1 MEKEVISIKN
11 LQKVYSNGV
20 QAIRGIDLTVKEQFV
35 HALLG
40 PNGAGKTSTIKSI
53 LGLIKFKGEIKVL
66 GENIDK
72 VRDRIAFVPEEKSFY
87 DYLTPRS
94 SVNMCKR
101 LFENFDEKE
110 AYRLLEY
117 FEIPLNKKIKSFSNG
132 MKTSVYLT
140 LALAQDVDL
149 YIFDEPT
156 TGLDPIKRSNLL
168 ELLRQKVIDGKTIL
182 YSSHII
188 PEVEKIAD
196 YVSIMYKG
204 KILYSGFTDEIKEK
218 FKVIYIPVDTLSKL
232 EINLQNFFSVMQEN
246 EVVLL
251 LSNEEKQWEEMME
264 IEDAEVKD
272 VNLEEF
278 FNVLIRGYDNVY

>member
-1 MEKEVISIKN
+1 MISIKN

-53 LGLIKFKGEIKVL
+53 LGLIKFEGEIKVL

-101 LFENFDEKE
+101 LFKNFDEKE

>member
-53 LGLIKFKGEIKVL
+53 LGLIKFEGEIKVL

-101 LFENFDEKE
+101 LFKNFDEKE

>member
-1 MEKEVISIKN
+1 VISIKN

-53 LGLIKFKGEIKVL
+53 LGLIKFEGEIKVL

-101 LFENFDEKE
+101 LFKNFDEKE

-168 ELLRQKVIDGKTIL
+168 ELLRQKMIDGKTIL

>member
-53 LGLIKFKGEIKVL
+53 LGLIKFEGEIKVL

-168 ELLRQKVIDGKTIL
+168 ELLRQKMIDGKTIL

>member
-1 MEKEVISIKN
+1 MISIKN

-53 LGLIKFKGEIKVL
+53 LGLIKFEGEIKVL

>member
-53 LGLIKFKGEIKVL
+53 LGLIKFEGEIKVL

>member
-53 LGLIKFKGEIKVL
+53 LGLIKFEGEIKVL

-101 LFENFDEKE
+101 LFKNFDEKE

-168 ELLRQKVIDGKTIL
+168 ELLRQKMIDGKTIL

>member
-1 MEKEVISIKN
+1 MISIKN

-53 LGLIKFKGEIKVL
+53 LGLIKFEGEIKVL

-168 ELLRQKVIDGKTIL
+168 ELLRQKMIDGKTIL